1 MGATLSAWLFF
12 RYLFRGDSML
22 FRVDIETFIEI
33 VINLVPRG
41 FYLTRKVGETQF
53 STAVFIR

>member
-12 RYLFRGDSML
+12 KYLFSGESIL
-22 FRVDIETFIEI
+22 FRVDIETFVQF